1 MQKPISTFL
10 SGIRNFFAGLTPVQT
25 LVFGYA
31 SYVLLIF
38 LPLCLP
44 FTWKVEHIGWLDHLF
59 MATSAVSTTGLVT
72 VNTPDAYN
80 LLGQI
85 ILLLGF
91 QIGGLGYMT
100 FGSFAIMASR
110 GRVSDSRIKIGRAVF
125 SMPDHFEPVS
135 FIRRAVIFSVMVEA
149 LGACGLY
156 FAFSCAGVE
165 SPLWPAIFHSVSAF
179 CTAGFSVFPNSLES
193 FRSDIWVNG
202 IISALSIFGAIG
214 FIVISDLWISI
225 RSRVKSITL
234 TSKIILTATFGGM
247 LVATVALYF
256 DSDMASLPQGE
267 RMLAAFFQAMTS
279 LTTVGFNTHPIGLV
293 SHASVMVIIVLMI
306 LGASPSG
313 TGGGLKSTSWSA
325 GLAATWSM
333 IRGRRDTTFFGYVVP
348 NYRIQAA
355 FASFTLYLMFFALGS
370 FLLLLADKHQF
381 EDIVFEVASGLG
393 TVGLSRGITGDLTEL
408 GKVTIICLM
417 FIGRVGV
424 VSLALAALSRK
435 NGSEVKTDKNEQ
447 ADLVV

>member
-1 MQKPISTFL
+1 MIKQ
-10 SGIRNFFAGLTPVQT
+10 FFARLTPIQT

-31 SYVLLIF
+31 SYVILIF
-38 LPLCLP
+38 VPLCLP
-44 FTWKVEHIGWLDHLF
+44 LTWKFEHIGLLDHLF

-80 LLGQI
+80 SLGQF

-110 GRVSDSRIKIGRAVF
+110 GRVSDSRVKIGKAVF
-125 SMPDHFEPVS
+125 SMPDSFEPVS
-135 FIRRAVIFSVMVEA
+135 FIRRAVIFSVFIEL

-156 FAFSCAGVE
+156 FAFSRAGVE

-179 CTAGFSVFPNSLES
+179 CTAGFSIFPNSLES
-193 FRSDIWVNG
+193 FRSDIWVNA

-214 FIVISDLWISI
+214 FIVISDLWIFL
-225 RSRVKSITL
+225 RSRTHKITL

-247 LVATVALYF
+247 SIATVALYF
-256 DSDMASLPQGE
+256 DTGIASLAGGE
-267 RMLAAFFQAMTS
+267 RVLVAFFQAMSS

-293 SHASVMVIIVLMI
+293 SQASVMVTIVLMI

-325 GLAATWSM
+325 GLAAVWSM
-333 IRGRRDTTFFGYVVP
+333 IRGRRETTFFGYVVP
-348 NYRIQAA
+348 NHRIQAA
-355 FASFTLYLMFFALGS
+355 FASFTLYLMVFVLGS
-370 FLLLLADKHQF
+370 FLLLLADKHHF
-381 EDIVFEVASGLG
+381 EDIVFEVASALG
-393 TVGLSRGITGDLTEL
+393 TVGLSRGITGDLNAV
-408 GKVTIICLM
+408 GKVTIISLM
-417 FIGRVGV
+417 FVGRVGV
-424 VSLALAALSRK
+424 VSLALAALAGRNDGDPK
-435 NGSEVKTDKNEQ
+435 PVDNEE
-447 ADLVV
+447 ADLIV